1 VILLLDI
8 GNTRIKWAQLMDG
21 SLTPQQSILH
31 RGVATDTWTKQLF
44 RERFRPARLLVAS
57 VAGGD
62 MATTVRAEAKK
73 AWSIVPEFASSTGLA
88 GGVTN
93 AYAEPSTLGVDR
105 WLAVI
110 AGRELTGGAA
120 CVIDAGTAMTIDVV
134 SADGL
139 HVGGMILP
147 GVQMMVD
154 ALLQRT
160 SDIADNSRRSRA
172 RAGAEPRPGHVFA
185 SNTGQAILNGALLA
199 VAAAADRA
207 VAEAATTL
215 KAAAPRVLLTGGDA
229 ERLVR
234 MMQTKPEIVPDLV
247 LRGLA
252 VLARK
257 PS

>member
-1 VILLLDI
+1 MILLLDI
-8 GNTRIKWAQLMDG
+8 GNTRIKWAQLMDS
-21 SLTPQQSILH
+21 SLTPQQAIMH
-31 RGVATDTWTKQLF
+31 KGVAPERWSKQLF

-57 VAGGD
+57 VAGAD
-62 MATTVRAEAKK
+62 VAAVVRNESKR
-73 AWSIVPEFASSTGLA
+73 AWNIVPEFTMSTGRA

-93 AYAEPSTLGVDR
+93 AYADATTLGVDR

-110 AGRELTGGAA
+110 GGHELTGGSA
-120 CVIDAGTAMTIDVV
+120 CVIDAGTAVTVDAV

-139 HVGGMILP
+139 HVGGVILP

-154 ALLQRT
+154 SLLQRT

-172 RAGAEPRPGHVFA
+172 KATQDPRPGNVFA

-207 VAEAATTL
+207 ASEAATVL
-215 KAAAPRVLLTGGDA
+215 KGTPRVLLTGGDA
-229 ERLVR
+229 ERLQR
-234 MMQTKPEIVPDLV
+234 MMQSRVEIVPDLV

-252 VLARK
+252 VVARK